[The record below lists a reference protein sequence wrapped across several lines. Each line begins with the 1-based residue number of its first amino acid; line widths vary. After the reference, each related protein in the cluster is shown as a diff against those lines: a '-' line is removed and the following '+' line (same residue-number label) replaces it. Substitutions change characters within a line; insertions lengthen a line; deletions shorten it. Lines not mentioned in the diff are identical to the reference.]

1 MNGSLITS
9 TSFTDNE
16 EHEVKLMKGENKLLI
31 IRAAENVIRLLPPLN
46 VKKVNID
53 EAIVILR
60 KVCKTY

>member
-1 MNGSLITS
+1 LLTGIKISKNQNLFI
-9 TSFTDNE
+9 
-16 EHEVKLMKGENKLLI
+16 KKALKNKLLI